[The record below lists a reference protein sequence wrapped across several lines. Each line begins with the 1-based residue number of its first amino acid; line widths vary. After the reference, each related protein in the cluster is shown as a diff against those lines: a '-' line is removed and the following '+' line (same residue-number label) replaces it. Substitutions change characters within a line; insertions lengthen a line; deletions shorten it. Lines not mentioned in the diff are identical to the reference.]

1 MKSSTASHTGPL
13 SAICPPRE
21 CWPSAHIDHEKPS
34 YVELENERTKTS
46 LFLQYCAYLR
56 FLSQSTFARLEYVL
70 ELVQTTAG
78 QCDNES
84 NSQSGTG
91 GQQVEEQSR
100 TTRTRTVYFIL
111 RETVFRSRSRS
122 RPRTAT
128 PMFPVPSP
136 WSLVPPTP
144 RPLAAGAIPRPRR
157 PREVDAER
165 A

>member
-46 LFLQYCAYLR
+46 LFLRYCAYLR

-91 GQQVEEQSR
+91 GQQVVEQSR
-100 TTRTRTVYFIL
+100 AEPRARKQSTSSYGRRSFIL
-111 RETVFRSRSRS
+111 APGPDLCFPFHLHGLWSRQLRRRSRREQY
-122 RPRTAT
+122 
-128 PMFPVPSP
+128 
-136 WSLVPPTP
+136 PTH
-144 RPLAAGAIPRPRR
+144 GDH
-157 PREVDAER
+157 EK
-165 A
+165 